1 MNRCFALPALA
12 QAKKPRWPSLLALCF
27 LGLGTLD
34 GMAHAT
40 TRNFP
45 PQAQRGTLQ
54 ITLPPDAILNGQAA
68 RLSPGARIRGTN
80 NLLIL
85 SGALQGQALPV
96 LYELEQHGLVHN
108 VWILTP
114 QEAAQPW
121 PPAP

>member
-1 MNRCFALPALA
+1 MNRCFVLPALA
-12 QAKKPRWPSLLALCF
+12 QAKKPRWPSLLALCL
-27 LGLGTLD
+27 LGLGALESVAQPA
-34 GMAHAT
+34 G
-40 TRNFP
+40 RNFP
-45 PQAQRGTLQ
+45 PQAKRGTLQ